1 MSEEL
6 IDIRTRLAASK
17 NARVEIGRDGVLHVL
32 AGPVTVHMDRATC
45 EELTTTL
52 ARAMV
57 ALAGLHPKSRAP
69 ALTIVRADGDA
80 ELGDTASEGGQH
92 ATTKSGRRRKETDEL
107 KCIP

>member
-6 IDIRTRLAASK
+6 IDVRTPLAASN

-45 EELTTTL
+45 EELATTL

-57 ALAGLHPKSRAP
+57 ALATLHPKTRPP
-69 ALTIVRADGDA
+69 ALELVGDEGADRADRAEASADVRALPA
-80 ELGDTASEGGQH
+80 RL
-92 ATTKSGRRRKETDEL
+92 R
-107 KCIP
+107 